1 MANYNEMEQLII
13 DKVLAELRRN
23 GSEGMEAHE
32 APDLQV
38 HVNVAPRSVQG
49 TSKAPIDTPIQ
60 EGQETLVISDEV
72 IDMPDI
78 STAHTEGI
86 EHPSALEAM
95 KKLTIARI
103 GLGRTGTRQKTDA
116 YIRFMADHAIAQDAV
131 FLDVEEDFLNAN
143 DLPIITT
150 QATDKEAF
158 LTKPHLGTKL
168 SEEGRSKLLSVCEKN
183 VQVQIIVVDGLSS
196 SAIERNIP
204 EIMPVLVQGL
214 QSAGIK
220 VGKPIF
226 VKNGRVRVMD
236 DVGVTLNADLV
247 IELIGERPGLGTASS
262 MSAYLIYKPTSDT
275 VEADRTMIS
284 NIYKG
289 GTPPVEAGAQLVDLA
304 KDILRHK
311 ATGVKLNEALG
322 KA

>member
-13 DKVLAELRRN
+13 DKVLAELRKQDSTDLRD
-23 GSEGMEAHE
+23 G
-32 APDLQV
+32 APEVQV
-38 HVNVAPRSVQG
+38 QVNLAPRPTQG
-49 TSKAPIDTPIQ
+49 TSKAPIDTPIR
-60 EGQETLVISDEV
+60 EGRETLVISDEI

-78 STAHTEGI
+78 STAELDGI
-86 EHPSALEAM
+86 ENPAALEAM

-103 GLGRTGTRQKTDA
+103 GLGRSGTRQKTDA

-131 FLDVEEDFLNAN
+131 FLDVDEEFLAQQN
-143 DLPIITT
+143 LPVFET
-150 QATDKEAF
+150 QAGDKEAF
-158 LTKPHLGTKL
+158 LTMPHLGTKL
-168 SEEGRSKLLSVCEKN
+168 TAESAEKLLATCEKN

-196 SAIERNIP
+196 SAIEKNIP
-204 EIMPVLVQGL
+204 EIMPSLLQGL
-214 QSAGIK
+214 QNANIR

-226 VKNGRVRVMD
+226 IKHGRVRVMD
-236 DVGVTLNADLV
+236 QVGMLLNADLV

-262 MSAYLIYKPTSDT
+262 MSAYLIYQPKAET

-304 KDILRHK
+304 KDILRHQ
-311 ATGVKLNEALG
+311 ATGVRLNEALG